1 MRAEF
6 MRIHRFK
13 RVLLILP
20 APFQVLLGLPV
31 LLKFLPKVL
40 LLGVLSTIPIW
51 LFILEDKFLVQCPL
65 ESLEHVPMIFFAFF
79 LTSSLS

>member
-6 MRIHRFK
+6 MRIRRFK

-20 APFQVLLGLPV
+20 AQFQVLLRLPV
-31 LLKFLPKVL
+31 LLEFLPKVL

-51 LFILEDKFLVQCPL
+51 LFILEDKVLV
-65 ESLEHVPMIFFAFF
+65 
-79 LTSSLS
+79 